1 VAAAVKAGIQQP
13 VSHHL
18 GQGFVWLWS
27 EMCDL
32 GVNNAAVR
40 KLAQGEKNRVCQMV
54 AYFSMPAMFQVLLN
68 ILPRFT
74 WLHKHVLLSEK
85 KAIAALIA
93 AWNLAALSRR
103 CTLRA
108 SCHGSC

>member
-1 VAAAVKAGIQQP
+1 MAAAVKAGIQQP

-68 ILPRFT
+68 ILPRFA

-85 KAIAALIA
+85 RPLQ
-93 AWNLAALSRR
+93 LSLQPG
-103 CTLRA
+103 TWLHYLGA
-108 SCHGSC
+108 VL